1 MTTPG
6 FEAMWEELAPVGR
19 ATSGGY
25 LRQPFT
31 AAERE
36 ARAWFLEECA
46 RRGLRVEEDGFGNAV
61 AWWDPISSHRDQ
73 KAVLTGSHLDSV
85 VQGGAFDGPLGVVS
99 ALAAVD
105 LLRER
110 GLELVRPLG
119 VAVFSEEEGSRF
131 PVACLGSRL
140 AAGALGWEEARG
152 LRDRDGVAYGDLVPG
167 PDHGCDL
174 LADVGVFVELHV
186 EQGRD
191 LVHRGAAVG
200 VAEGI
205 WPHGRYRFDFT
216 GRADHAGATAMA
228 DRRDP
233 MTTYAHTVLAAR
245 EAARAAGQRAT
256 FGRVRVEP
264 NGTNAIP
271 SRVTAWLDV
280 RADSTEALEELVALI
295 GQVAGARAGDD
306 GTGLEV
312 RAESVTAAVAF
323 DPGLGRRIAEHLA
336 DAGSASLPVIATAA
350 GHDAGVLSGAGVP
363 TAMLFVRNPTGVS
376 HSPEEHAGT
385 GDCLAGVAA
394 LADTL
399 ELLLTRTSGVT
410 ADPDPQ
416 GAP

>member
-46 RRGLRVEEDGFGNAV
+46 RAGPAGGGGRLRQRGRAGGTRYRVV
-61 AWWDPISSHRDQ
+61 VTRKPCSRVPTSTPSS
-73 KAVLTGSHLDSV
+73 
-85 VQGGAFDGPLGVVS
+85 QGGAFDGPLGVVS

-110 GLELVRPLG
+110 GVDPGRPLG
-119 VAVFSEEEGSRF
+119 IAVFSEEEGSRF

-167 PDHGCDL
+167 PGHGADL

-216 GRADHAGATAMA
+216 GRADHAGTTAME
-228 DRRDP
+228 DRHDP
-233 MTTYAHTVLAAR
+233 MLTYAHDRAR
-245 EAARAAGQRAT
+245 RQGGGPRRRAAGDLRPGPGRAQRHQRDPLA
-256 FGRVRVEP
+256 GHRLAR
-264 NGTNAIP
+264 
-271 SRVTAWLDV
+271 
-280 RADSTEALEELVALI
+280 RARRLHRGA
-295 GQVAGARAGDD
+295 GGAR
-306 GTGLEV
+306 
-312 RAESVTAAVAF
+312 
-323 DPGLGRRIAEHLA
+323 
-336 DAGSASLPVIATAA
+336 
-350 GHDAGVLSGAGVP
+350 GA
-363 TAMLFVRNPTGVS
+363 
-376 HSPEEHAGT
+376 
-385 GDCLAGVAA
+385 
-394 LADTL
+394 
-399 ELLLTRTSGVT
+399 
-410 ADPDPQ
+410 
-416 GAP
+416 